1 MVGDSAAIL
10 EDYAALATGLLTL
23 YQLTGDGSWLATAA
37 ELVGL
42 AQGHFA
48 DPDRPGRWFDTADD
62 AEQLMVRPSDPV
74 DGATPSGASLIAE
87 ALLTIGHMV
96 DGDWAARYGEAAADT
111 LLAHSPLLA
120 KAPRSAG
127 HWLAVAE
134 AAVRGPLQVAVAT
147 PDADSPLLTA
157 ARLMAPGGTIVVG
170 GPMDSSPLLTGRDRV
185 RGVDAAYVCRGRVCD
200 LPVTSAE
207 DLADALG
214 VSV

>member
-1 MVGDSAAIL
+1 
-10 EDYAALATGLLTL
+10 
-23 YQLTGDGSWLATAA
+23 
-37 ELVGL
+37 
-42 AQGHFA
+42 
-48 DPDRPGRWFDTADD
+48 
-62 AEQLMVRPSDPV
+62 MVRPSDPV

-147 PDADSPLLTA
+147 PDAGFGSAGRRAAAWRPAGRSSSADRWTRRRCWPGATGCA
-157 ARLMAPGGTIVVG
+157 ARTPPTCAAAGCATCR
-170 GPMDSSPLLTGRDRV
+170 SP
-185 RGVDAAYVCRGRVCD
+185 
-200 LPVTSAE
+200 SAE